1 MLSREVRALFVKQ
14 ITVRAPEQFQ
24 GRKLEKGSEG
34 ERQLE
39 NTTKSIL
46 YVKNHRAANKN
57 LSFPN

>member
-39 NTTKSIL
+39 KHNEKYFVCQKS
-46 YVKNHRAANKN
+46 
-57 LSFPN
+57 